1 MMGQA
6 VGITYLDD
14 VEVRGPAGSAV
25 LPTNVD
31 CTQLGGET
39 RLNLRGSSGSRQT
52 CGEFTGR
59 GAATCLHYFY
69 TLPSGALVACEH
81 RSADNTCVDA
91 RPAFCFEPG
100 TIVAR

>member
-52 CGEFTGR
+52 CAEFTGR
-59 GAATCLHYFY
+59 GAATCLHYVY

-91 RPAFCFEPG
+91 RPVFCFEPG
-100 TIVAR
+100 TTVAR